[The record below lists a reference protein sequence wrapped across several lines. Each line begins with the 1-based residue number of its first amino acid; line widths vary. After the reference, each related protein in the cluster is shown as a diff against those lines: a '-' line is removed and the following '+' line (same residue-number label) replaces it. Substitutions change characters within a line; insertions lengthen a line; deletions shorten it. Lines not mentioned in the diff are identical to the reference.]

1 MVKNKLLY
9 FVENDVVSLIEL
21 IQVGRDILVKNFVVD
36 VFEYFGV
43 GENLV
48 FLVGVLILWLLDIV
62 LFGYVLMQGQ
72 VFDKLVYL
80 KFVVVYLLGVFFDM

>member
-43 GENLV
+43 GENFKWRLFSDFKLLLVV
-48 FLVGVLILWLLDIV
+48 FLSLI
-62 LFGYVLMQGQ
+62 
-72 VFDKLVYL
+72 
-80 KFVVVYLLGVFFDM
+80 